1 MVHLLKNILTK
12 EECREL
18 VRQFD
23 IESKLNISKD
33 DKESYGNTFGFGP
46 SNKFNLHNDKIK
58 QKILEFFPENTLLEN
73 VHPYVRKYS
82 NDSILVKH
90 VDRTDI
96 SITVTIC
103 LESTINK
110 DWPIWAEIN
119 GEDVFY
125 NTNVGDG
132 VLLTHS
138 HETIHWRDKLICDE
152 NERVVQLF
160 YHWRDVT
167 NTSKTKKT
175 LL

>member
-1 MVHLLKNILTK
+1 MVYFLKDILTK
-12 EECREL
+12 EECAEL
-18 VRQFD
+18 VAHFD
-23 IESKLNISKD
+23 IESKQNISKD

-46 SNKFNLHNDKIK
+46 SNKFNSHIEKVK
-58 QKILEFFPENTLLEN
+58 SKVLEFFPENTLLEN
-73 VHPYVRKYS
+73 VHPYVRAYS
-82 NDSILVKH
+82 NNSKLIKH

-103 LESTINK
+103 LESTINT
-110 DWPIWAEIN
+110 DWPLWAELN

-138 HETIHWRDKLICDE
+138 HETIHWRDELICNE
-152 NERVVQLF
+152 NQRVVQLF